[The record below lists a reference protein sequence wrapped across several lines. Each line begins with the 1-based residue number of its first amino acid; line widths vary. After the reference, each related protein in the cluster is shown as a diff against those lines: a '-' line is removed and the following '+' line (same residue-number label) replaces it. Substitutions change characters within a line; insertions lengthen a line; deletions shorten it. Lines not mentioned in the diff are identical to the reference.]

1 MSIMQPNGNFSESVE
16 TWIRHITNKVN
27 SLDDMKAEKW
37 RFLHSE
43 LQDIT
48 LTSDATRDEKI
59 LAEGINRVLKML
71 RRVND

>member
-48 LTSDATRDEKI
+48 LTADATRDERI

-71 RRVND
+71 REVND